1 MKYTGLVLS
10 LLFSATSF
18 AQNNSRYY
26 YSNSNN
32 NDAKNSEIVMT
43 KSELKDF
50 LQTVADAR
58 RQKLEKVQER
68 EDEIELLKARVRY
81 YKEKSELGQEPAPTA
96 KRSKSCCKVKP
107 KKTDN
112 SQDYAE
118 LVDKMDALLEVLAS
132 KMDKPEVIYAD
143 SNNSSKSDDLRSQ
156 LASIESRLKNAADAK
171 ERKSILEDLLERYGN
186 FRKQVFFANDSKAV
200 TQNDLNYIAEVA
212 EVLRNHKELS
222 IVLEGYASPVGPV
235 VYNKN
240 LSMQRAE
247 AVSQA
252 IQRFGISSDRIFPA
266 FKGEDHSGTD
276 EYARRVDMT
285 IVVK

>member
-50 LQTVADAR
+50 LQSVADAR

-81 YKEKSELGQEPAPTA
+81 YKEKSELGKEPVA

-107 KKTDN
+107 KKKDD
-112 SQDYAE
+112 SQDIAE
-118 LVDKMDALLEVLAS
+118 LADKMEALLEVLAS

-143 SNNSSKSDDLRSQ
+143 NNSSTQSDDLRSQ

-247 AVSQA
+247 AVKQA
-252 IQRFGISSDRIFPA
+252 IQRFGISSDRILPA
-266 FKGEDHSGTD
+266 FKGEDHSGSE